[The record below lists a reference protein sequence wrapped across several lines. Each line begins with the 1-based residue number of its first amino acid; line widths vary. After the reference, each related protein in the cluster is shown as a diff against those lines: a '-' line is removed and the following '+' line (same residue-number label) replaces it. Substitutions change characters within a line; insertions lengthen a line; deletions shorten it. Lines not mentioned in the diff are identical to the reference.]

1 MRQTLGCRD
10 IHPLELPVGTDN
22 IPPPPDA
29 VGALAAGGG
38 ANMGSSRREDAVAR
52 QLSLV
57 DAVRRRAAGAQIHG
71 AHGGEV
77 DHNSNN

>member
-29 VGALAAGGG
+29 VGALAAGGVLTW
-38 ANMGSSRREDAVAR
+38 A
-52 QLSLV
+52 
-57 DAVRRRAAGAQIHG
+57 AAGG
-71 AHGGEV
+71 KTLLPG
-77 DHNSNN
+77 SCRW